1 LKAAPIV
8 PTVRRLFNKK
18 MRRTSS
24 AAFFILSIRQVRR
37 HFAKTRLKRVLE
49 ARRPAYSGY
58 HLWYP
63 SHRQPSRRLRAAGRC
78 VTPSGLERANRP
90 SVPVEKSSCRSTAG
104 NAVGK
109 LPVFSCR
116 RWSRM
121 SIVIGSMRSSER
133 VGLDASSSVTHQH
146 RGFRVC
152 QHLICDTAEH
162 NCG

>member
-49 ARRPAYSGY
+49 NRCPAYSGY

-63 SHRQPSRRLRAAGRC
+63 
-78 VTPSGLERANRP
+78 
-90 SVPVEKSSCRSTAG
+90 
-104 NAVGK
+104 
-109 LPVFSCR
+109 
-116 RWSRM
+116 
-121 SIVIGSMRSSER
+121 IVIGSMRSSER